1 MVVDE
6 QTHQLREKD
15 HLNASLREPSEVAEW
30 ERKYHELQ
38 QTMLL
43 NNNQTTMSG
52 TTQLEIMELKNQIED
67 LREKLAVEFNKKRKM
82 KLDYEEKIA
91 NLNEELHFF
100 KEVKYPEMR
109 ELLSNC
115 NEQLREFEDLNLMR
129 NEVIEKLEK
138 ENAVLKSMIQAPPN
152 RQQYFI

>member
-1 MVVDE
+1 
-6 QTHQLREKD
+6 
-15 HLNASLREPSEVAEW
+15 
-30 ERKYHELQ
+30 
-38 QTMLL
+38 
-43 NNNQTTMSG
+43 MSG
-52 TTQLEIMELKNQIED
+52 TIQLEIMELKNSIED

-91 NLNEELHFF
+91 SLNEELHFL

-115 NEQLREFEDLNLMR
+115 NQQLREFEDLNLMR
-129 NEVIEKLEK
+129 NEVIERLEK